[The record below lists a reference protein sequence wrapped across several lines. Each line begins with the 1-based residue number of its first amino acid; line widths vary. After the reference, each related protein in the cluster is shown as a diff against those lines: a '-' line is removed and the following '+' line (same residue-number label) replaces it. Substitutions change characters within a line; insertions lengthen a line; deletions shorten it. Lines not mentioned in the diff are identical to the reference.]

1 MLLMFKSDEK
11 RQNCNNYIAIQV
23 IWMVNKQFGLEIN
36 NNFFSG
42 SLLVIL
48 ANSLE

>member
-1 MLLMFKSDEK
+1 MKNVRTVFFND
-11 RQNCNNYIAIQV
+11 YIAIQV
-23 IWMVNKQFGLEIN
+23 IWMVNKQFGLKIN

>member
-11 RQNCNNYIAIQV
+11 RQNCVFNNYIAIQV
-23 IWMVNKQFGLEIN
+23 IWMVNKQFGLKIN

-42 SLLVIL
+42 MIL